1 MPITGRPASCIEID
15 LAPFRRRAI
24 RGSLAPAMTPPAGFD
39 WPDLLAPLLYL
50 TLWAGYAFVADD
62 PRRGRSTLMNRMH
75 QYRLVWLRRTLERD
89 NRILDAQ
96 IANLLSQNISF
107 FGSTAILI
115 VGGLVAVLGA
125 GEQVRGVLA
134 DLPLVAAA
142 SARLWEFKV
151 FLLIVTF
158 VYAFFK
164 FTWALRQFNYVAI
177 MIGAAPLAGQ
187 GEPEEIERFAERA
200 ARVASLA
207 ADHSNKALRAYYF
220 GLAGLS
226 WFINAWL
233 FMALTVW
240 VVLVLYRREF
250 RSVTLAMLGAPDQP
264 IEGAGPVASPR
275 R

>member
-1 MPITGRPASCIEID
+1 MRTD
-15 LAPFRRRAI
+15 LSPFPPSPI
-24 RGSLAPAMTPPAGFD
+24 RGSLAPAMTLTDEPG

-50 TLWAGYAFVADD
+50 ALWAGYALIADH
-62 PRRGRSTLMNRMH
+62 PRRGRSTLMSRMH
-75 QYRLVWLRRTLERD
+75 QYRLVWLQRMVKRD

-107 FGSTAILI
+107 FASTAILL

-125 GEQVRGVLA
+125 REQVQGVLA
-134 DLPLVAAA
+134 DLPWVAAG
-142 SARLWEFKV
+142 SARLWEVKV
-151 FLLIVTF
+151 LLLIVTF

-177 MIGAAPLAGQ
+177 MIGAAPPVGRGAD
-187 GEPEEIERFAERA
+187 EEIGRFVERTAQ
-200 ARVASLA
+200 VASRA

-226 WFINAWL
+226 WFVNAWL
-233 FMALTVW
+233 FMALTLW
-240 VVLVLYRREF
+240 VVIVLYRREF
-250 RSVTLAMLGAPDQP
+250 RSITLAMLGAPDEP

>member
-1 MPITGRPASCIEID
+1 
-15 LAPFRRRAI
+15 
-24 RGSLAPAMTPPAGFD
+24 MTLPDGIG

-50 TLWAGYAFVADD
+50 ALWAGYAAVADH

-75 QYRLVWLRRTLERD
+75 QYRLVWLRRMAERD
-89 NRILDAQ
+89 NRILDTQ
-96 IANLLSQNISF
+96 IATLLSQNISF
-107 FGSTAILI
+107 FASTAILI
-115 VGGLVAVLGA
+115 VGGLIAVLGA

-142 SARLWEFKV
+142 SVRLWELKV
-151 FLLIVTF
+151 LLLIVTF

-177 MIGAAPLAGQ
+177 MIGAAPLPGQ
-187 GEPEEIERFAERA
+187 GTADEVEHYVERTAQ
-200 ARVASLA
+200 VASRA
-207 ADHSNKALRAYYF
+207 ADHSNKALRGYYF

-226 WFINAWL
+226 WFVNVWL
-233 FMALTVW
+233 FMALTLW
-240 VVLVLYRREF
+240 VVIVLYRREF

>member
-1 MPITGRPASCIEID
+1 
-15 LAPFRRRAI
+15 
-24 RGSLAPAMTPPAGFD
+24 MTLPEGFD

-50 TLWAGYAFVADD
+50 ALWAGYALIADD

-75 QYRLVWLRRTLERD
+75 QYRLVWLRRMVERD
-89 NRILDAQ
+89 NRILDTQ
-96 IANLLSQNISF
+96 IATLLSQNISF
-107 FGSTAILI
+107 FASTAILI

-134 DLPLVAAA
+134 DLPLVAAT
-142 SARLWEFKV
+142 SARLWELKV

-177 MIGAAPLAGQ
+177 MIGAAPPVGR
-187 GEPEEIERFAERA
+187 GTEEEVDRFVERTAQ
-200 ARVASLA
+200 VASRA

-226 WFINAWL
+226 WFVNAWL
-233 FMALTVW
+233 FMALTLW
-240 VVLVLYRREF
+240 VVIVLYRREF
-250 RSVTLAMLGAPDQP
+250 RSVTLAMLGAPDEP
-264 IEGAGPVASPR
+264 IEGAGEVTSPR